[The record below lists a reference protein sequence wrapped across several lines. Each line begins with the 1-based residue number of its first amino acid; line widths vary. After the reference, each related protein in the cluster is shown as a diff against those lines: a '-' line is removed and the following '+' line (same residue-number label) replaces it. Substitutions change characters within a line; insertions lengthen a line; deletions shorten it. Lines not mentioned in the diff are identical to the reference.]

1 MNGSIG
7 YAPRPD
13 DRKGACFWFE
23 LPLTSSSTLP
33 VLLPART
40 ALPNHTEVRQLTIL
54 VVEDNLANAQ
64 LIEAVAVRHWPGARI
79 VHAMQARL
87 GLDLA
92 LRHRPDLVLLDLH
105 LPDMDG
111 DWVLRELGASCPDL
125 PVILLTADAL
135 AAQSDWAA
143 RGAAAVLT
151 KPIDVPALL
160 EAVELALTEQMS

>member
-1 MNGSIG
+1 M
-7 YAPRPD
+7 RRD
-13 DRKGACFWFE
+13 D
-23 LPLTSSSTLP
+23 
-33 VLLPART
+33 PAG
-40 ALPNHTEVRQLTIL
+40 LIL

-64 LIEAVAVRHWPGARI
+64 LIEAVAARHRPEARI

-92 LRHRPDLVLLDLH
+92 LRHHPDLVLLDLH
-105 LPDMDG
+105 LPDKDG
-111 DWVLRELGASCPDL
+111 DWVLRELGTSFPDL

-135 AAQSDWAA
+135 SAQSDWAS

-160 EAVELALTEQMS
+160 EAVEQALMERTP